1 MPIGEKVKLYKYKQ
15 AWYNMPMPELPEVET
30 IANGLRGP
38 LIGRTFTGVLVGWE
52 NIVARPAVPE
62 FQQRIRGRQILDIRR
77 RGKYLIFDL
86 SGGGSLLIHLKMT
99 GQLVVR
105 PGDVPPDK
113 YGHTVFDLDDGRQ
126 LRFLDMRKFGRVY
139 LVADEKEV
147 VEDLGPEPLADDFT
161 LSEFSALIGKRRGA
175 LKPLLLNQQFIAGIG
190 NIYADE
196 ALFAAGIHPQ
206 RKADTLTDDEIER
219 LYQAIR
225 QVLRQALADQGT
237 TFDGVYRKV
246 DGGEGEH
253 QENLR
258 VFRRKGQPCPRC
270 GRAIERIV
278 VGGRGTHL
286 CLRCQK

>member
-1 MPIGEKVKLYKYKQ
+1 
-15 AWYNMPMPELPEVET
+15 MPMPELPEVET
-30 IANGLRGP
+30 IVTGLRGP
-38 LIGRTFTGVLVGWE
+38 LIGRTFTGVRVRWE

-62 FQQRIRGRQILDIRR
+62 FQRRIRGQRILDIRR
-77 RGKYLIFDL
+77 RGKYLVFDL
-86 SGGGSLLIHLKMT
+86 SRGDCLLIHLKMT
-99 GQLVVR
+99 GQLTVR
-105 PGDVPPDK
+105 PGDAPADQ

-139 LVADEKEV
+139 LVVDENEV
-147 VEDLGPEPLADDFT
+147 VGSLGPEPLADDFT
-161 LSEFSALIGKRRGA
+161 FSEFVALIRKRKGA

-196 ALFAAGIHPQ
+196 ALFVAGVHPQ
-206 RKADTLTDDEIER
+206 RKADTLTAEEIER

-237 TFDGVYRKV
+237 TFDGAYRRV

-253 QENLR
+253 QENLK

-270 GRAIERIV
+270 GSAIERIV
-278 VGGRGTHL
+278 VGGRGTHF
-286 CLRCQK
+286 CPCCQK

>member
-1 MPIGEKVKLYKYKQ
+1 
-15 AWYNMPMPELPEVET
+15 MPELPEVET
-30 IANGLRGP
+30 IVNGLRRP
-38 LIGRTFTGVLVGWE
+38 LIGRTFTGVRVGWE
-52 NIVARPAVPE
+52 NIVAKPAVPE
-62 FQQRIRGRQILDIRR
+62 FQRRIRGQQILDIRR

-86 SGGGSLLIHLKMT
+86 SGGDRLLIHLKMT
-99 GQLVVR
+99 GQLAVR
-105 PGDVPPDK
+105 PGHAPADK

-139 LVADEKEV
+139 LAADESEV
-147 VEDLGPEPLADDFT
+147 VGSLGPEPLAEDFT
-161 LSEFSALIGKRRGA
+161 LSEFSALIRQRRGA

-196 ALFAAGIHPQ
+196 ALFVAGIHPQ
-206 RKADTLTDDEIER
+206 RKADTLTGDEIER

-270 GRAIERIV
+270 GGAIERIV
-278 VGGRGTHL
+278 VGGRGTYF
-286 CLRCQK
+286 CPCCQK

>member
-1 MPIGEKVKLYKYKQ
+1 
-15 AWYNMPMPELPEVET
+15 MPMPELPEVET
-30 IANGLRGP
+30 IVNGLRGP
-38 LIGRTFTGVLVGWE
+38 LIGRTFTGVRVGWE
-52 NIVARPAVPE
+52 NIVARPTAPE
-62 FQQRIRGRQILDIRR
+62 FQRRIRGQQILGIRR

-86 SGGGSLLIHLKMT
+86 SRGDSLIIHLKMT
-99 GQLVVR
+99 GQLTVR
-105 PGDVPPDK
+105 PGDAPADK

-139 LVADEKEV
+139 LVADENEV
-147 VEDLGPEPLADDFT
+147 VGSLGPEPLADDFT
-161 LSEFSALIGKRRGA
+161 LSEFSALIGKRKGA

-196 ALFAAGIHPQ
+196 ALFVAGIHPQ
-206 RKADTLTDDEIER
+206 RKADTLTGEEIER

-225 QVLRQALADQGT
+225 QVLRQGLADEGT
-237 TFDGVYRKV
+237 TFDGAYRKV
-246 DGGEGEH
+246 DGQEGGH

-278 VGGRGTHL
+278 VGGRGTHF
-286 CLRCQK
+286 CPRCQK